1 MTYTPEPM
9 PAFLSE
15 PPRIGNEISVT
26 GKWVSSRPGRRFRKS
41 AESQEML
48 AEWEDIHAGAR
59 ADAGVLSTEI
69 NHAVGEERAS

>member
-1 MTYTPEPM
+1 MSYTPEPM
-9 PAFLSE
+9 PPFLTE

-26 GKWVSSRPGRRFRKS
+26 GKWVPSKPNGRFRKS

-59 ADAGVLSTEI
+59 SDRAG
-69 NHAVGEERAS
+69 RARAL